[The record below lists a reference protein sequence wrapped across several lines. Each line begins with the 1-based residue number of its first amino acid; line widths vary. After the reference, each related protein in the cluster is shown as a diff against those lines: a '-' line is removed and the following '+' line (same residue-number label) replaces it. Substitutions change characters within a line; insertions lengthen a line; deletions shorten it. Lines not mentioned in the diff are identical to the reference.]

1 MGLLELRNG
10 KMLPIRRVEMPAF
23 APEYERQGRV
33 ELEDGFTPQLH
44 ARIQKLRPRC
54 STRSMC
60 AGCALNRCGLHER
73 DLFPCRECLTGE
85 YYLTTNEYVLLP
97 WLPCSRFHAR
107 HLLQSPLLGPAR
119 PVG

>member
-54 STRSMC
+54 STRST
-60 AGCALNRCGLHER
+60 AQSSRTS
-73 DLFPCRECLTGE
+73 TGAAC
-85 YYLTTNEYVLLP
+85 TSGT
-97 WLPCSRFHAR
+97 CSRAEN
-107 HLLQSPLLGPAR
+107 A
-119 PVG
+119 